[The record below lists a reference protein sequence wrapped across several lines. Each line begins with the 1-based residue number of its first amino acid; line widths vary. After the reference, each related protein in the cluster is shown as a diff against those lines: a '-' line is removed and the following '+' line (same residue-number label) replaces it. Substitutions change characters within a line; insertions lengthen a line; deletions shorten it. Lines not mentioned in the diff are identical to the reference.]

1 MVNYKEMNQQTNLG
15 CWNSLVL
22 QGDILAKFINC
33 VLETNIRI
41 ENKKKQNNSPMNVG
55 ILIKISINA

>member
-15 CWNSLVL
+15 CWNSLLL
-22 QGDILAKFINC
+22 QGDMLAKFINC

-41 ENKKKQNNSPMNVG
+41 ENKKN
-55 ILIKISINA
+55 KITHQ